1 MAEYW
6 AEMGPTGPIALCGAL
21 EVGHATGIA
30 CESHAYLSP
39 AWLALDWGRSL
50 CPPPPLSFS
59 YRPVAFSQLP
69 MAVGTKGGVLLT
81 NPVYTYTH
89 GLMGFPNAAKLGMV
103 CPVAHWVS
111 GAHYRCS

>member
-1 MAEYW
+1 
-6 AEMGPTGPIALCGAL
+6 
-21 EVGHATGIA
+21 
-30 CESHAYLSP
+30 
-39 AWLALDWGRSL
+39 
-50 CPPPPLSFS
+50 
-59 YRPVAFSQLP
+59 

-111 GAHYRCS
+111 GAHYRYS